1 MKKIVSI
8 IVMLLFTSMVLFTAC
23 SSSKE
28 ITEKDKKEATK
39 VFKEYK
45 ETVINTEELTQDQV
59 LGTSEKKYDK
69 IMYMVTKE
77 YLERIMNQRLLIDYP
92 NFAAEKG
99 VSVKVK
105 NVTLNF
111 DDNFK
116 ENFKADYDIE
126 ISVDKKGAESKTINE
141 KGVVYFIKEDK
152 KILIETEGF
161 MHPSELAPN

>member
-1 MKKIVSI
+1 
-8 IVMLLFTSMVLFTAC
+8 
-23 SSSKE
+23 
-28 ITEKDKKEATK
+28 
-39 VFKEYK
+39 
-45 ETVINTEELTQDQV
+45 
-59 LGTSEKKYDK
+59 
-69 IMYMVTKE
+69 MVTKE
-77 YLERIMNQRLLIDYP
+77 YLERIMNQRSLIDYP

-116 ENFKADYDIE
+116 EKFKADYDVE
-126 ISVDKKGAESKTINE
+126 ISIDKKGAESKTTNE

-161 MHPSELAPN
+161 QLPSELRPN

>member
-1 MKKIVSI
+1 MKKIFSFMF
-8 IVMLLFTSMVLFTAC
+8 MLILTSMLILTAC
-23 SSSKE
+23 SSNKE

-39 VFKEYK
+39 VFKEYE
-45 ETVINTEELTQDQV
+45 ETIINTEELTLDQV
-59 LGTSEKKYDK
+59 EEESKKKYDK

-77 YLERIMNQRLLIDYP
+77 HLERIMNQRILIDYP

-116 ENFKADYDIE
+116 EKFKADYDVE
-126 ISVDKKGAESKTINE
+126 ISIDKKGAESKTISQ

-152 KILIETEGF
+152 KILIETESF
-161 MHPSELAPN
+161 MLPSELR

>member
-1 MKKIVSI
+1 M
-8 IVMLLFTSMVLFTAC
+8 
-23 SSSKE
+23 
-28 ITEKDKKEATK
+28 
-39 VFKEYK
+39 
-45 ETVINTEELTQDQV
+45 
-59 LGTSEKKYDK
+59 
-69 IMYMVTKE
+69 
-77 YLERIMNQRLLIDYP
+77 
-92 NFAAEKG
+92 
-99 VSVKVK
+99 KVK

-126 ISVDKKGAESKTINE
+126 INVEKKGAESKTINE